1 MFQVYTSFIMLIT
14 IGSIVT
20 WLLESLPACR
30 VIIPGKHDI
39 IRNATKHR
47 LDTFLRYSLPE
58 PYLWYADIIAALVLL
73 TDYILRFIACPV
85 RWRFLV
91 SPLNLADVTG
101 LIPILVM
108 VGMDFYQLT
117 YAVDDTFLHA
127 MYVLNITRV
136 LRVLRMFRV
145 IQHYKPLKVVY
156 WAWKAS
162 YRELLL
168 LLIIISVSACVFGSL
183 IYYIEL
189 YEDNILT
196 IPHGMWWAIVTM
208 TTVGYG
214 DVVPHTPAGSFMGC
228 LCAITGLLVIAMPIP
243 VIVQN
248 FGRYY
253 DAVQMTS
260 RLTKHQSEDA
270 VKGGE
275 DMKCGEVVKNGDVIK
290 SGEDKKAG
298 DIMKTSNTTTT
309 TSAYNSNRS
318 TSAISLRNKVSPL
331 GGK

>member
-1 MFQVYTSFIMLIT
+1 MYTSVIMLVT
-14 IGSIVT
+14 IGSVLS

-30 VIIPGKHDI
+30 FIIPGKEEI
-39 IRNATKHR
+39 VNNATHHR
-47 LDTFLRYSLPE
+47 IDTFLRYSLPE
-58 PYLWYADIIAALVLL
+58 TYLWYADIIAALVLL
-73 TDYILRFIACPV
+73 TDYLLRFFSSPV
-85 RWRFLV
+85 RWRFLI
-91 SPLNLADVTG
+91 SPLNLADLLG
-101 LIPILVM
+101 LVPIIIM
-108 VGMDFYQLT
+108 VGMDFYQLQ
-117 YAVDDTFLHA
+117 YDVDDTFLHA

-136 LRVLRMFRV
+136 LRVLRMFRI

-162 YRELLL
+162 YRELIL

-189 YEDNILT
+189 YEDNIVT

-214 DVVPHTPAGSFMGC
+214 DVVPLTAVGSFMGC

-260 RLTKHQSEDA
+260 RLQRHNMDNVVR
-270 VKGGE
+270 VKRSQRG
-275 DMKCGEVVKNGDVIK
+275 
-290 SGEDKKAG
+290 
-298 DIMKTSNTTTT
+298 TTTA
-309 TSAYNSNRS
+309 TSQINNNGSS
-318 TSAISLRNKVSPL
+318 TMSLKNKVAPHVCE
-331 GGK
+331 